1 MPIVL
6 VGAAAGPQLAV
17 KWRVRA
23 AGTTS
28 AAFTHALAAHTA
40 AFASHVA
47 GMSLMSPLTRAI
59 QLKNNIKQ
67 ELLFLNSEN
76 NNIKCFLVASTQPLH
91 KQNASISSLHD
102 CLGQNGKC
110 ESF

>member
-6 VGAAAGPQLAV
+6 VREAAGLQLPV

-23 AGTTS
+23 AGMTS
-28 AAFTHALAAHTA
+28 AAFTHPLSGHTA
-40 AFASHVA
+40 AFASHV
-47 GMSLMSPLTRAI
+47 GSMSLMSPLTRAI

-76 NNIKCFLVASTQPLH
+76 NNIKRFLVASTQPLH
-91 KQNASISSLHD
+91 KQNASISSLRD
-102 CLGQNGKC
+102 CLGQNGKR